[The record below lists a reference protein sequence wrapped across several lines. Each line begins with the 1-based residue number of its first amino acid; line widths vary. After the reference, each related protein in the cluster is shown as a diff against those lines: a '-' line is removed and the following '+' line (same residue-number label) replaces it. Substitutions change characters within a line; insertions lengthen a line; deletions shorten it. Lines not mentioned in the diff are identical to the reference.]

1 MSAKTSDSN
10 PHALL
15 KELLDLR
22 QAVVSEADALYQGW
36 KPYLDRKHRPR
47 FAKSAL
53 NFAQYLAL
61 RRRDLRDLQMRLRYF
76 GLSSL
81 GRIEAQVLPTLDNV
95 IATLDSV
102 VGTQSAIARPTPRT
116 FEEGAR
122 LLERETRD
130 VFGAKPRKRRVRVMV
145 TLPSE
150 AADDPRI
157 AHDLLKAGMDVA
169 RINCAHDTPE
179 AWARMID
186 HLRQAEKKLKRSC
199 RVAMDLGGPKSRT
212 TDVTF
217 AHDEKRLHVG
227 DLVRLSDSA
236 PSAPPRDVSLH
247 VRCTLPEAIAQA
259 KVGERVFFDDGKIE
273 TQIIKR
279 KKGELLLKVVH
290 ASPKGDKLK
299 DDKGIN
305 FPDTA
310 LSLSPLT
317 AQDLQ
322 DLDFVAQYADIVNY
336 SFVQSGDDVRLLQA
350 ELQRR
355 APTRQPAIVAKIE
368 TAKAV
373 KHLPQII
380 VAAGGRQ
387 PLGVMIARGD
397 LAIELGYA
405 RLAEIQEE
413 ILWLC
418 EAAHVPVIWA
428 TQVLET
434 LAKEGRPS
442 RAEVTDAAM
451 SERAECVM
459 LNKGEYIVSA
469 MHLLIGVL
477 ERMETHQTKKT
488 ARLRALKSWQ

>member
-1 MSAKTSDSN
+1 MPAKTPNLD
-10 PHALL
+10 PRTLL
-15 KELLDLR
+15 QELLDLR
-22 QAVVSEADALYQGW
+22 QAVLNEADALYQDW
-36 KPYLDRKHRPR
+36 KPYLDRQRRPR

-53 NFAQYLAL
+53 NFAHYLAL
-61 RRRDLRDLQMRLRYF
+61 RRRDLRELQTRLRTF

-102 VGTQSAIARPTPRT
+102 VGTQSGIPRPTPRT

-122 LLERETRD
+122 LLERETQD
-130 VFGAKPRKRRVRVMV
+130 VFGKKPRKRRVRLMV

-150 AADDPRI
+150 AADDPHI

-169 RINCAHDTPE
+169 RINCAHDTAD
-179 AWARMID
+179 AWARMIE
-186 HLRQAEKKLKRSC
+186 HLRQAEKKLKRPC

-212 TDVTF
+212 ADVTF
-217 AHDEKRLHVG
+217 AHDEKRLHIG
-227 DLVRLSDSA
+227 DTVRLSVDA
-236 PSAPPRDVSLH
+236 PSAPPDDVSLH
-247 VRCTLPEAIAQA
+247 VRCTLPEAIAQVR
-259 KVGERVFFDDGKIE
+259 VGERVFFDDGKIE
-273 TQIIKR
+273 TCVIKR

-290 ASPKGDKLK
+290 ASLKGDKLK

-310 LSLSPLT
+310 LALSPLT

-322 DLDFVAQYADIVNY
+322 DLDFVAQHADIVNY

-350 ELQRR
+350 ELLRR

-380 VAAGGRQ
+380 VAAGSRQ

-469 MHLLIGVL
+469 MHLLTGVL
-477 ERMETHQTKKT
+477 ERMENHQTKKM